1 MVLKC
6 AGVLALILIAGVCEA
21 APVLLGDK
29 SDPRCI
35 ETEQMARTAFHSTNP
50 SLLWPVA
57 TPEGQQTELILT
69 QASEDIT
76 GGGGII
82 VNNGFVS
89 RGGDPGRPT
98 IFWRSGKRA
107 GSHLAVVDQPFS
119 WQGDWYAVYLLP
131 PNATADW
138 LLGVLTDERSI
149 KTPTPLLGDSRWAI
163 PLVLTDRK
171 TGRDWLIDRGEPYQ
185 ALVDWQVYE
194 PAGLRLRPMCRVSF
208 GVPKEGPLSLL
219 PAAVRRFAA
228 AADEALGPGSDEG
241 SQQPTATIRMKVEK
255 DWANAALRP
264 WAITNMPYN
273 TRAEIDRGL
282 SEWARGNGKRRTLRA
297 HIIRSELAAQAPLA
311 AYYAAHL
318 GKSGPA
324 ALRLSR
330 YVLDHNL
337 RSYFIFPKAE

>member
-6 AGVLALILIAGVCEA
+6 AGVLTLILIAGACDA

-29 SDPRCI
+29 SDARCI
-35 ETEQMARTAFHSTNP
+35 ETERMARTAFRSTNP

-57 TPEGQQTELILT
+57 APEGQQTELILT
-69 QASEDIT
+69 QGSEDIS
-76 GGGGII
+76 GGGGISASSA
-82 VNNGFVS
+82 FVS
-89 RGGDPGRPT
+89 SGGDQGRPT
-98 IFWRSGKRA
+98 IFWRNDKRA
-107 GSHLAVVDQPFS
+107 GPHLAVVDQPFS
-119 WQGDWYAVYLLP
+119 WRGDWYAVYLLP
-131 PNATADW
+131 PKATAGW
-138 LLGVLTDERSI
+138 LLGVLTDERS
-149 KTPTPLLGDSRWAI
+149 TEAPTPLLGENRWAI
-163 PLVLTDRK
+163 PLVLRNRK

-185 ALVDWQVYE
+185 PLADWQVYE
-194 PAGLRLRPMCRVSF
+194 PAGPHLRPICRVSF
-208 GVPKEGPLSLL
+208 GVPKEEPLSLL

-228 AADEALGPGSDEG
+228 AADEALGPGNDEG
-241 SQQPTATIRMKVEK
+241 TLQPTATIRMMIQK

-297 HIIRSELAAQAPLA
+297 RIIRSERAAQGPLA
-311 AYYAAHL
+311 TYYAAHL

-330 YVLDHNL
+330 YVLDHNF
-337 RSYFIFPKAE
+337 RSYFAFPKSK